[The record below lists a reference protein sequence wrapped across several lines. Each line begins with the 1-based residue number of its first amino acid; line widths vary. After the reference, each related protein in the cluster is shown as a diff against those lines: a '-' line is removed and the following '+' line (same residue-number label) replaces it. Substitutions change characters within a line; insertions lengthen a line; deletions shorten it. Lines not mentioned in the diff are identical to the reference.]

1 MFYLQKVLHKP
12 RHHKVSLICFVLG
25 LLFFFCYPFFFYL
38 SAWEDHW
45 WYITSYAKCV
55 IRITWDLLIT
65 GCHMKDIFPC
75 LYKVFRRQSTL
86 PWYELILELGL
97 HFTFIFCKS
106 GRMYKSW
113 MPAVFVQTESR
124 PSYRNCN
131 DFRSKIKK
139 KTSGLIDW
147 ASLSLVS
154 QRYFIQGYYHMP
166 SHTKKQCLQV

>member
-97 HFTFIFCKS
+97 NFTFIFCKS

-139 KTSGLIDW
+139 QHH
-147 ASLSLVS
+147 LVW
-154 QRYFIQGYYHMP
+154 
-166 SHTKKQCLQV
+166 